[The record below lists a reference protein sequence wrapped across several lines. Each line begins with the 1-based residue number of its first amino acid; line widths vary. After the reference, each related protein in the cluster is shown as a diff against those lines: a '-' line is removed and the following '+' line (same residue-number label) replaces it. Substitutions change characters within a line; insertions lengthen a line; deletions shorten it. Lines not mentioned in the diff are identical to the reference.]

1 MVSEKRAL
9 GRNDEYDL
17 GHIELGIQAGD
28 RGLRKLTVGDH
39 VG

>member
-1 MVSEKRAL
+1 MVSEKRAP
-9 GRNDEYDL
+9 GGNDEYDL
-17 GHIELGIQAGD
+17 GHIEPGIRAGD